1 MFTRMYNYAK
11 QKHLPSSFLAKL
23 RYFIERETK
32 VRRNV
37 AVMGSVLRN
46 SKWSDL
52 SHSNINLLQY
62 SFEINHYIHIV
73 PVSIVVFL
81 FATLNFNHIFCY
93 NLFFANWISTPTD
106 NMDFIKTLFE
116 TISFLIPST
125 VFMLTTFSSHLFF
138 LLTPTT
144 WYSEKFTNSQTALE
158 MNTRNFSFWDNLDTT
173 TWDILKQKSHTYTNL
188 NANEFQL
195 TDHENNKIDFKL
207 EYYLYS
213 VIASNLD
220 STRPILNETP
230 LLFTYPKAYSL
241 ATTINTDKKT
251 QFHPLFNDEIYGL
264 TSSKVKGS
272 YFYLTNFSYQDLNLW
287 LKEKEL
293 LNLTQ
298 NVTRQG
304 DTANTLR
311 WAYRYNNLH
320 RRSIYNSHKLTE
332 AKKLLSAGYFDS
344 SSSQN
349 NLWFS
354 DQYARDLTFKKRT
367 SNLTSL
373 TQLRSNWNLLYRST
387 FGYQNLTNAF
397 KVPTQAMTS
406 DVFTRLSF
414 YESSFHFFLNRI
426 KFFSSL
432 QNHTITSL
440 PTLNQIDSSN
450 HKTFGNIETLYNTTM
465 GTTLSQLNTQV
476 DLFSPNFQLH
486 TTDNEANFQNSTP
499 NNFNKDIVL
508 LSKDADLLTR
518 KANLLVNLTSDFSLQ
533 KSTTKTF
540 YYNPNTLY
548 NLTNLTNNYSKTNNV
563 NTKFGFFQK

>member
-1 MFTRMYNYAK
+1 MYNYAK

-62 SFEINHYIHIV
+62 SFEINHYIHII

-81 FATLNFNHIFCY
+81 FATLNFNSIFLN
-93 NLFFANWISTPTD
+93 NLFFTNWISTPAD
-106 NMDFIKTLFE
+106 NMDFIQTVFE

-125 VFMLTTFSSHLFF
+125 VFMLTTFSSNLFF

-144 WYSEKFTNSQTALE
+144 WYSEKFTNSQTASE
-158 MNTRNFSFWDNLDTT
+158 MNTRNFSFWDNLDTAA
-173 TWDILKQKSHTYTNL
+173 WDVLKQKSYTSTNL

-195 TDHENNKIDFKL
+195 TDNENNQIDFKL

-213 VIASNLD
+213 VIASNLNY
-220 STRPILNETP
+220 TRPILNETP

-241 ATTINTDKKT
+241 VSTLDTNPKAEFK
-251 QFHPLFNDEIYGL
+251 PLFADEIHGL

-304 DTANTLR
+304 NVVNTLR

-354 DQYARDLTFKKRT
+354 DQYARDLTFKKRS
-367 SNLTSL
+367 SNLNSL

-387 FGYQNLTNAF
+387 FGYQSLTNSF

-432 QNHTITSL
+432 QNHTINSL
-440 PTLNQIDSSN
+440 PTLNQTENSN
-450 HKTFGNIETLYNTTM
+450 QQTFGNIETLYNTTM
-465 GTTLSQLNTQV
+465 GSTLSQLNNQA
-476 DLFSPNFQLH
+476 DLFTSNFQAL
-486 TTDNEANFQNSTP
+486 TVSNSTNLQTH
-499 NNFNKDIVL
+499 NNNSYNKDIVL
-508 LSKDADLLTR
+508 LSKDADLLAR
-518 KANLLVNLTSDFSLQ
+518 KANLLANLTGDFSLQ
-533 KSTTKTF
+533 GSSAKTF
-540 YYNPNTLY
+540 YYNPHTTYGTNTL
-548 NLTNLTNNYSKTNNV
+548 TNSYSKNKSVNV
-563 NTKFGFFQK
+563 RFGFFQK

>member
-32 VRRNV
+32 TRRNV

-62 SFEINHYIHIV
+62 SFEINHYLHMV
-73 PVSIVVFL
+73 PVSIFVFL
-81 FATLNFNHIFCY
+81 FISLNFNHVFFT
-93 NLFFANWISTPTD
+93 NLFCFNWISTPSD
-106 NMDFIKTLFE
+106 NMDFLKTLFE
-116 TISFLIPST
+116 TLTFLIPST
-125 VFMLTTFSSHLFF
+125 IFMLTTFSSNLFF

-144 WYSEKFTNSQTALE
+144 WYSEKLANTSTPSQ
-158 MNTRNFSFWDNLDTT
+158 MNTRAYSFWDNLDTAS
-173 TWDILKQKSHTYTNL
+173 WDILKQKSYNMTRL
-188 NANEFQL
+188 NSNEFQL
-195 TDHENNKIDFKL
+195 TDSEQNQLDFKL

-213 VIASNLD
+213 VVASNVNY
-220 STRPILNETP
+220 TRPILHETP
-230 LLFTYPKAYSL
+230 ILFTYPKAYSL
-241 ATTINTDKKT
+241 STSLKEQHTSTFK
-251 QFHPLFNDEIYGL
+251 PLFDTPIYGL
-264 TSSKVKGS
+264 TSSNVKGS
-272 YFYLTNFSYQDLNLW
+272 YFYLTKFSYQDLNLW

-293 LNLTQ
+293 LNLSQ
-298 NVTRQG
+298 IVTRQG

-320 RRSIYNSHKLTE
+320 RRSIHQSHKLTE

-349 NLWFS
+349 NIWFS
-354 DQYARDLTFKKRT
+354 DQYARDLTFKKR
-367 SNLTSL
+367 SSSLNSL

-432 QNHTITSL
+432 QNHTISAL
-440 PTLNQIDSSN
+440 PTLKVTSENYQTPFTS
-450 HKTFGNIETLYNTTM
+450 IETLYNTTM
-465 GTTLSQLNTQV
+465 GSTLNQLTTQNDLLTNT
-476 DLFSPNFQLH
+476 FNYNSNSS
-486 TTDNEANFQNSTP
+486 TTHSLDVNPSYNR
-499 NNFNKDIVL
+499 DIIL
-508 LSKDADLLTR
+508 LSKDADLLSR
-518 KANLLVNLTSDFSLQ
+518 KANLIANLTGDFSL
-533 KSTTKTF
+533 KGSTSNAF
-540 YYNPNTLY
+540 YYNVSTTPINNQNLVSTFNKNS
-548 NLTNLTNNYSKTNNV
+548 NLT
-563 NTKFGFFQK
+563 TKFGYFIK